1 MANTDDQ
8 QPDESSTTP
17 GTDDVILSE
26 ETAIPRHRPAEPGSP
41 HELLAAYMLDALSPE
56 ERTAFETHLAGCA
69 ECSQRLPELRRVAD
83 LLPNALIVPP
93 SELPDAYPFLL
104 RDVAHETLPVS
115 STLPGAF
122 EDEDEDEPEPDAV
135 TRETEA
141 EPEPVNTGDA
151 EADDEDEEEITLF
164 ADPAAIETDGDE
176 PEPGD
181 IADELDADAE
191 PLDAAI
197 ADDELDADVDA
208 APEFDPDE
216 DEPEPAA
223 AAPVRQPRPPGR
235 IRPGVRPPGGP
246 ALTVANRSVPFRAT
260 PAVIGFS
267 LLGLVAVGLF
277 LWALLLQGRI
287 NDLEGDIDRQNGEI
301 TNLRQNANA
310 TAYTL
315 VPTADGPAAA
325 TGTFF
330 FSLPD
335 QRGALV
341 VRGLAQPAQGQT
353 YQIWYIDDNATD
365 PIAGPAFAVNA
376 QGEAAIPLNL
386 NASTFNGVAISLE
399 PAPGS
404 DAPTNPY
411 LLQGELG
418 GAAG

>member
-1 MANTDDQ
+1 MATTDDH
-8 QPDESSTTP
+8 QPDESSPTP

-26 ETAIPRHRPAEPGSP
+26 ETAIPRNRPVTPGSP
-41 HELLAAYMLDALSPE
+41 HELLAAYVLDALSAD

-69 ECSQRLPELRRVAD
+69 ECTQRLPELRRVAD

-115 STLPGAF
+115 STLPGAL
-122 EDEDEDEPEPDAV
+122 EGDEPEFEPAESAG
-135 TRETEA
+135 TALPEPLKPAEETEF
-141 EPEPVNTGDA
+141 
-151 EADDEDEEEITLF
+151 DDEEITLF
-164 ADPAAIETDGDE
+164 DEPDLDTEPGIETVETDEDEAALAGDAGE
-176 PEPGD
+176 AG
-181 IADELDADAE
+181 DADTGDE
-191 PLDAAI
+191 PLDAAFVEPGFEPDL
-197 ADDELDADVDA
+197 DDEP
-208 APEFDPDE
+208 APV
-216 DEPEPAA
+216 PAA
-223 AAPVRQPRPPGR
+223 AVRQPRPPGR

-246 ALTVANRSVPFRAT
+246 ALTVANRSVPVRAT
-260 PAVIGFS
+260 PAVIGFA
-267 LLGLVAVGLF
+267 LLGLVAVGPF

-287 NDLEGDIDRQNGEI
+287 NDLEDDIDRQNGEI
-301 TNLRQNANA
+301 TSLRQNANA
-310 TAYTL
+310 TSYTL

-353 YQIWYIDDNATD
+353 YQIWYIDDNAAD

-399 PAPGS
+399 PSPGS
-404 DAPTNPY
+404 DVPTAPF

>member
-1 MANTDDQ
+1 MAKTDDQ
-8 QPDESSTTP
+8 YPDESSGTP

-26 ETAIPRHRPAEPGSP
+26 ETAIPRNRPAGPGAP
-41 HELLAAYMLDALSPE
+41 HELLAAYVLDALSPE
-56 ERTAFETHLAGCA
+56 ERTAFENHLAGCT
-69 ECSQRLPELRRVAD
+69 ECGQRLPELRRVAD

-115 STLPGAF
+115 STLPGAL
-122 EDEDEDEPEPDAV
+122 EGAAPEPDALGA
-135 TRETEA
+135 A
-141 EPEPVNTGDA
+141 EPEPA
-151 EADDEDEEEITLF
+151 ASDDEDAADDVEITLF
-164 ADPAAIETDGDE
+164 ADPDVIETDEDE
-176 PEPGD
+176 PELAGVAAEP
-181 IADELDADAE
+181 DADDE

-197 ADDELDADVDA
+197 VDADVIDA
-208 APEFDPDE
+208 
-216 DEPEPAA
+216 EPESGIDGEPDDEAEPVSAA
-223 AAPVRQPRPPGR
+223 RVRQPRPPGR

-287 NDLEGDIDRQNGEI
+287 NDLEDDIDRQNGEI
-301 TNLRQNANA
+301 TSLRQNANA
-310 TAYTL
+310 TSYTL
-315 VPTADGPAAA
+315 VPTTDGPAAA

-353 YQIWYIDDNATD
+353 YQIWYIDDNAAD
-365 PIAGPAFAVNA
+365 PIAGPPFAVNA

-386 NASTFNGVAISLE
+386 NVSTFNGVAISLE
-399 PAPGS
+399 PASGS
-404 DAPTNPY
+404 DTPTTPR
-411 LLQGELG
+411 
-418 GAAG
+418 AT